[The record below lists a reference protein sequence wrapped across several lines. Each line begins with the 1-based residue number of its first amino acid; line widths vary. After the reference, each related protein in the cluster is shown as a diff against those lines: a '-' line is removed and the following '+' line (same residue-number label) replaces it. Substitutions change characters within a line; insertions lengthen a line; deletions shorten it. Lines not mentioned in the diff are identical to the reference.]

1 MQTPERWNVPTPLE
15 TVRVQMADGA
25 PITLR
30 RHGNPSGP
38 RMVFS
43 HGNAL
48 AADLY
53 YPFWSLLMDR
63 FDIVLYDVRSHGWNP
78 VWGRQTHNFPTFV
91 SDSQSIAREI
101 DAHLG
106 AKPRIGVF
114 QGLQPGVIELFSQT
128 TLRPDGE
135 GGYELRCPREYEAQV
150 FDYYFGWTMQA
161 YEEME
166 RFGLSCPAKAIGAD
180 PMVPFSFLPGMKL
193 GTLSMMDYDFIPDST
208 HFLPL
213 EFPQECATMATEFL
227 EEHGL
232 V

>member
-106 AKPRIGVF
+106 AKPQIGVF

-135 GGYELRCPREYEAQV
+135 GDMSCVVRESTKRKSSTTTLAGPCKRTKKWNALAFPALRRQSGPTPRS
-150 FDYYFGWTMQA
+150 
-161 YEEME
+161 
-166 RFGLSCPAKAIGAD
+166 RSHSCPA
-180 PMVPFSFLPGMKL
+180 
-193 GTLSMMDYDFIPDST
+193 
-208 HFLPL
+208 
-213 EFPQECATMATEFL
+213 
-227 EEHGL
+227 
-232 V
+232 

>member
-48 AADLY
+48 TADLY

-91 SDSQSIAREI
+91 SDSQSIARGI
-101 DAHLG
+101 DAHFG
-106 AKPRIGVF
+106 VKPRIGVF
-114 QGLQPGVIELFSQT
+114 HSMSALIALLHQLQGESGFAALVLLDVPICPPRNTPEDNMGI
-128 TLRPDGE
+128 
-135 GGYELRCPREYEAQV
+135 GY
-150 FDYYFGWTMQA
+150 
-161 YEEME
+161 
-166 RFGLSCPAKAIGAD
+166 
-180 PMVPFSFLPGMKL
+180 
-193 GTLSMMDYDFIPDST
+193 
-208 HFLPL
+208 
-213 EFPQECATMATEFL
+213 TMAERARYRTVKFASL
-227 EEHGL
+227 EDFSESLRRSRVFQRSPTGRDRAIQPNYAAPRWRGGI
-232 V
+232 